1 MKLDAIMKRFPQTVE
16 STDTLTHAR
25 DFMVWGDFHHL
36 PVVDRASGRLVGI
49 LTDNDIARHQ
59 SITGES
65 IWDRPSDSVDMAM
78 SSVAFT
84 ADPDDTLDEAARR
97 MISREIDCLPITQ
110 EDKLVGLVTYRD
122 ILSAEARAF
131 SEAQNQFEPEVQ
143 DVMHARPQSVH
154 PEDHVLDAA
163 ARMLQYQIRCLP
175 VINGDR
181 QVVGMLFDRDVRAI
195 VGDPARGFTEEAPES
210 ELLPVVREL
219 MRKPDVV
226 VHRHQSCVTAARMLA
241 ATYATVVPVV
251 GDDNRLVGVVSYV
264 DLLRA
269 FTQ

>member
-16 STDTLTHAR
+16 SSDTLTHAR

-49 LTDNDIARHQ
+49 LTDSDIARHQ

-65 IWDRPSDSVDMAM
+65 IWDRPGDSVDMAM
-78 SSVAFT
+78 SRVAHT
-84 ADPDDTLDEAARR
+84 ADPDDTLEEAARR
-97 MISREIDCLPITQ
+97 MMSKQIDCLPITQ
-110 EDKLVGLVTYRD
+110 YDRLVGLVTIREV
-122 ILSAEARAF
+122 LNAEAHAF
-131 SEAQNQFEPEVQ
+131 SKAQNQVEPQVQ
-143 DVMHARPQSVH
+143 DVMDSSPRRVH

-163 ARMLQYQIRCLP
+163 ARMLWYQIRQLP
-175 VINGDR
+175 VINGDEE
-181 QVVGMLFDRDVRAI
+181 VVGMLFDRDVRARI
-195 VGDPARGFTEEAPES
+195 GDPVLGFTETTPES
-210 ELLPVVREL
+210 LLPVREL
-219 MRKPDVV
+219 MRKPDVI

-241 ATYATVVPVV
+241 ATYASVVPVED
-251 GDDNRLVGVVSYV
+251 DDNRLVGIVSYV